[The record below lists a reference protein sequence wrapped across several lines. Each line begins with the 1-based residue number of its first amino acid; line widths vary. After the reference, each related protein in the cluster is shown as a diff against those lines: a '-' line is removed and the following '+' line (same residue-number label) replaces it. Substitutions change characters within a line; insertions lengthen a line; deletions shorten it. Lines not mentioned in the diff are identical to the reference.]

1 MKNHYYVLLIFL
13 VCGFQSFGQ
22 ESRIVTGTITEVDT
36 GMPLMGTTILEKGTN
51 NGVVADFDGAYS
63 IEVPENAV
71 LVFSMIGFERQEIS
85 VNGRTTI
92 DLSLVTDVAAL
103 DEVVVTALGIKRNP
117 RSLGYAVSE
126 ISSEEIAESGNT
138 NFASALYGKAAGVK
152 VTTAPGGASSAVNV
166 QIRGVNSLNYDQ
178 QPLYVVDGVVIRN
191 DQQSGAG
198 GANNNNYWD
207 DQRIR
212 GNGILDINPNDIE
225 TISILKGASASAL
238 YGSDAASGVVV
249 ITTKSG
255 RRAGKGLG
263 VEFNYSGSIEE
274 VAFLPK
280 FQNIYGPGYDRE
292 TNLAVGANE
301 EGWIPDTNS
310 PTGFRPN
317 FRAYGSFGPRM
328 EGQEVLWWDGSVRS
342 YSAREDNYKDVYRT
356 GYSSNMNVAISESTE
371 KFNYR
376 FTASRLDYQ
385 ATQEGSEQEKNTFG
399 LNSSLNLN
407 DDISL
412 DITANYINTITF
424 NRPHLLGQ
432 VLGSFGGYF
441 SRAEDMGLM
450 KEKFRTSDGYKYV
463 TYANP
468 ERSDEAFI
476 HNIRATNLLDFFWQQ
491 KQNEYVETE
500 NRLISSATLNWDFTD
515 NLVLRGR
522 IGSDYTGYNSENKQ
536 YTEYP
541 VEFNPSSSSTGSFS
555 VNSGHYSILYGDVLL
570 SYSDVIEDDFT
581 LGVSGG
587 FQSRS
592 ENYKDQASGTT
603 SGLVTE
609 NWFSLNNSYGILSTS
624 YNRGELL
631 KYAFLGIANVS
642 YKDFLYLEGTAR
654 QEYASTLPSGN
665 NTYFYPSVNGGLVFN
680 EILSL
685 PEVFNYGKLRG
696 SYGVVGNAPPRYE
709 SNIAYN
715 QTSLQTVNGSV
726 PALTLDNSY
735 GNANISPEMKYETEV
750 GLELAFFNSRLNLDV
765 SYYTNEVRDQILG
778 LQTAASVG
786 ATSQLVNVGE
796 IGSEGFELAID
807 ATPIFNKNFRWDT
820 RFNFAINET
829 RVNALM
835 EGVDELIFFTAEQNA
850 IKIVAGVGERLGNI
864 YVNPRATD
872 ENGNFLINEDGLYVI
887 DNSTYVKA
895 GNIMPK
901 AVGGFSN
908 TLSYK
913 GLSLDFSIDY
923 RLGGQM
929 VSPPTKYMR
938 GAGFFENTL
947 QYRDAE
953 HGGKS
958 YTVDG
963 VTYNDGVLLEGVNQ
977 NTGESNTQVIDAGT
991 YYLNTFGWGSNAWN
1005 SEGAIYDNSYV
1016 KLREAVLS
1024 YNLPDSFN
1032 EKIGVNRLR
1041 VSLIGRNLFYL
1052 WRTLENIDPEAPVGN
1067 RWWSQGVD
1075 LGSTAPSRSIGISL
1089 NASF

>member
-1 MKNHYYVLLIFL
+1 
-13 VCGFQSFGQ
+13 
-22 ESRIVTGTITEVDT
+22 
-36 GMPLMGTTILEKGTN
+36 
-51 NGVVADFDGAYS
+51 
-63 IEVPENAV
+63 
-71 LVFSMIGFERQEIS
+71 
-85 VNGRTTI
+85 
-92 DLSLVTDVAAL
+92 
-103 DEVVVTALGIKRNP
+103 
-117 RSLGYAVSE
+117 
-126 ISSEEIAESGNT
+126 
-138 NFASALYGKAAGVK
+138 
-152 VTTAPGGASSAVNV
+152 
-166 QIRGVNSLNYDQ
+166 
-178 QPLYVVDGVVIRN
+178 
-191 DQQSGAG
+191 
-198 GANNNNYWD
+198 
-207 DQRIR
+207 
-212 GNGILDINPNDIE
+212 
-225 TISILKGASASAL
+225 
-238 YGSDAASGVVV
+238 
-249 ITTKSG
+249 
-255 RRAGKGLG
+255 
-263 VEFNYSGSIEE
+263 
-274 VAFLPK
+274 
-280 FQNIYGPGYDRE
+280 
-292 TNLAVGANE
+292 
-301 EGWIPDTNS
+301 
-310 PTGFRPN
+310 
-317 FRAYGSFGPRM
+317 
-328 EGQEVLWWDGSVRS
+328 
-342 YSAREDNYKDVYRT
+342 
-356 GYSSNMNVAISESTE
+356 
-371 KFNYR
+371 
-376 FTASRLDYQ
+376 
-385 ATQEGSEQEKNTFG
+385 
-399 LNSSLNLN
+399 
-407 DDISL
+407 
-412 DITANYINTITF
+412 
-424 NRPHLLGQ
+424 
-432 VLGSFGGYF
+432 
-441 SRAEDMGLM
+441 
-450 KEKFRTSDGYKYV
+450 
-463 TYANP
+463 
-468 ERSDEAFI
+468 
-476 HNIRATNLLDFFWQQ
+476 
-491 KQNEYVETE
+491 
-500 NRLISSATLNWDFTD
+500 
-515 NLVLRGR
+515 
-522 IGSDYTGYNSENKQ
+522 
-536 YTEYP
+536 

-555 VNSGHYSILYGDVLL
+555 ANSGHYSILYGDVLL

-654 QEYASTLPSGN
+654 QEYASTLPARN
-665 NTYFYPSVNGGLVFN
+665 NTYFYPSVNGALVFN
-680 EILSL
+680 EILNL

-735 GNANISPEMKYETEV
+735 GNTNISPEMKYETEV

-807 ATPIFNKNFRWDT
+807 ATPILNKNFRWDT
-820 RFNFAINET
+820 RFNFALNET

-929 VSPPTKYMR
+929 VSPPTKYMT

-953 HGGKS
+953 HGGRS

-977 NTGESNTQVIDAGT
+977 NTGASNTQVIDAGT
-991 YYLNTFGWGSNAWN
+991 YYRNTFGWGNNAWN

-1016 KLREAVLS
+1016 KMREAVLS